1 MQSRNLKSDPQ
12 QKITRITNTFPNN
25 PNSPFYQREPIT
37 PLARLTLH
45 RIHPKPGAPTVCHGN
60 ESIEI
65 DGDDDNNFGGGGS
78 EFDGLTDMEKK
89 KLMMEKGKDVVA
101 VTTGAGRAVNRRKCQ
116 IC

>member
-1 MQSRNLKSDPQ
+1 MKSDPQ

-45 RIHPKPGAPTVCHGN
+45 RIHPKPGASTVCHGN

-65 DGDDDNNFGGGGS
+65 DGDEDNNFGGGG

-89 KLMMEKGKDVVA
+89 KLMMEKGTDVVA
-101 VTTGAGRAVNRRKCQ
+101 VTTGAGSAVNRRKCQ
-116 IC
+116 IS

>member
-1 MQSRNLKSDPQ
+1 MKSDPQ

-65 DGDDDNNFGGGGS
+65 DSNEDDTNFGGGGN
-78 EFDGLTDMEKK
+78 EFEGLTDMEKK
-89 KLMMEKGKDVVA
+89 KLMMDKGKMQSSNA
-101 VTTGAGRAVNRRKCQ
+101 GAEDATNRR
-116 IC
+116 IIVVHMLVIV

>member
-1 MQSRNLKSDPQ
+1 MKSDPQ

-65 DGDDDNNFGGGGS
+65 DSDDDNNDNN
-78 EFDGLTDMEKK
+78 EDDDVDDDDDYIT
-89 KLMMEKGKDVVA
+89 KLMWSCDDNDVALVKINN
-101 VTTGAGRAVNRRKCQ
+101 VQ
-116 IC
+116 